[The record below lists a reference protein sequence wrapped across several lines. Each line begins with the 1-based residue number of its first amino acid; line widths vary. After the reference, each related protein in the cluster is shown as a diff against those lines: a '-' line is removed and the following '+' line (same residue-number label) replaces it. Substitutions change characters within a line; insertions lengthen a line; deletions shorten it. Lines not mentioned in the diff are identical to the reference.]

1 MSKDYYQTLGVPRAA
16 PAAEIKK
23 AYRRLA
29 RKFHP
34 DLNPGDKGSEARFKE
49 IQEAYAVLS
58 DPKKK
63 AQYDQYGFAGEM
75 PPGGPG
81 AGPGAGGSGFEGFDF
96 SDGGSSSFRDFFENI
111 FGGRTPAEEPA
122 GPAPGE
128 DLHYTMNV
136 GFEDAVRGL
145 ETRIRLNRLVAC
157 ADCGGEGT
165 VAAGRA
171 GACPACRGTGRTQ
184 LQRGFMKFSSPC
196 PECGGTGRTRGRACG
211 PCGGEGL
218 VSRSELVT
226 VRIPAGVDT
235 GSKVRVPGK
244 GNDGRHGGPPGD
256 LYILLEVAPHPVFRR
271 DGPNLSVRVPVTVP
285 EATLGAKIEVP
296 TLDGRA
302 TIRIP
307 PGTKSGQKF
316 RLRGEGAPLPGR
328 KTRGDAFVEVFIVPP
343 PFQDQRVRELM
354 KELEKVSGPNP
365 RGVPGSDGHET
376 SSER

>member
-1 MSKDYYQTLGVPRAA
+1 MSKDYYQVLGVSRAA

-34 DLNPGDKGSEARFKE
+34 DLNPGDKSSEARFKD

-58 DPKKK
+58 DAKKK
-63 AQYDQYGFAGEM
+63 AHYDQFGFAGDL
-75 PPGGPG
+75 PPSGPGGGPG
-81 AGPGAGGSGFEGFDF
+81 PEGSGFEGFDF
-96 SDGGSSSFRDFFENI
+96 SDSGSSSFRDFFENI
-111 FGGRTPAEEPA
+111 FGGRGPAEEAA

-145 ETRIRLNRLVAC
+145 ETRIRLNRLVSC
-157 ADCGGEGT
+157 EECGGAGT
-165 VAAGRA
+165 AASGRP
-171 GACPACRGTGRTQ
+171 GACPTCRGTGRAQ

-196 PECGGTGRTRGRACG
+196 PACGGTGRTRGEPCAG
-211 PCGGEGL
+211 CGGEGL

-244 GNDGRHGGPPGD
+244 GNAGRHGGPPGD
-256 LYILLEVAPHPVFRR
+256 LYILIEVSSHPVFRR
-271 DGPNLSVRVPVTVP
+271 EGANIHVRVPVTVP
-285 EATLGAKIEVP
+285 EVTLGGKIEVP
-296 TLDGRA
+296 TLDGKA

-316 RLRGEGAPLPGR
+316 RLRDQGAPLAGR

-365 RGVPGSDGHET
+365 RDGLG
-376 SSER
+376 RD